1 MNKLNR
7 IEPVLPAHAFRTF
20 QISAPVATHFRAAT
34 CAEVDCPNWLNGWR
48 VQAESLTPDLL
59 HAAKTSGR
67 RYREESLAPGV
78 TWLVYEAGQ
87 ACFRASQHRTPI
99 GRPELYLVRDGDWRQ
114 TFGQARQHTRPEHW
128 VEEMSENQQRLI
140 DAKQRG

>member
-1 MNKLNR
+1 MPLNR
-7 IEPVLPAHAFRTF
+7 IEPQLPAHAFRTF
-20 QISAPVATHFRAAT
+20 QISAPIATHFRPAT

-48 VQAESLTPDLL
+48 VQAETLTPDLL

-67 RYREESLAPGV
+67 RYREESLAPGA
-78 TWLVYEAGQ
+78 TWLVFESGQ
-87 ACFRASQHRTPI
+87 PCFRSGQHRTPI
-99 GRPELYLVRDGDWRQ
+99 GRPELYIVRDGDWRQ
-114 TFGQARQHTRPEHW
+114 HFGQARQHTRPEHW